1 MYVLTINNN
10 NKSRGQKFNDRLISS
25 IYLRRNV
32 LIHKSVVVKKERTV
46 EALKNT
52 TMCPRFCLNDDRV
65 FNGEFNCGN
74 FLVCMEQS
82 HDSQFIPTFSKLLPY
97 HEFPATVG

>member
-10 NKSRGQKFNDRLISS
+10 NKSRGQKFNDCLISS

-52 TMCPRFCLNDDRV
+52 TMCP
-65 FNGEFNCGN
+65 E
-74 FLVCMEQS
+74 
-82 HDSQFIPTFSKLLPY
+82 
-97 HEFPATVG
+97 